1 MALPFDRPA
10 ARGVKRSE
18 SGGRPMALNPFAS
31 VDRSALRWLRS
42 QENPVEFTLSA
53 GDSPVARLHWLP
65 QGGSLATAETAQ
77 GSWTL
82 KRGGFLNPHIT
93 VRKPG
98 GGENLARLTVHLS
111 HHAVELAQGVSYRFH
126 RAGVLVPAWKITT
139 DTGSEVLH
147 IEPVREGRKLVGGA
161 VIAPPTALDLP
172 ELLLL
177 AVIGWYF
184 IVLAWF
190 EDEALVPLEGAERAP
205 SGAGEPRT
213 TG

>member
-1 MALPFDRPA
+1 MSP
-10 ARGVKRSE
+10 E
-18 SGGRPMALNPFAS
+18 SGGGPMALSSFAS
-31 VDRSALRWLRS
+31 VDRSTLRWLRS
-42 QENPVEFTLSA
+42 RENPVEFTLSA
-53 GDSPVARLHWLP
+53 GDSPVARLRWHQ
-65 QGGSLATAETAQ
+65 QGGSLATADTEQ

-111 HHAVELAQGVSYRFH
+111 YHAVELAAGISYRFH

-139 DTGSEVLH
+139 DAGREVLH

-161 VIAPPTALDLP
+161 VIAAPTAVDLP

-177 AVIGWYF
+177 TVVGWYF

-190 EDEALVPLEGAERAP
+190 EDEALVPLEGADAAL
-205 SGAGEPRT
+205 GTGEPAKT
-213 TG
+213 D